1 MYNIKNLWIDSS
13 KIMSNTGNDT
23 IEIEDLENFIDGLKN
38 SFDRLGDAD
47 PTQSQGFQ
55 SQIAK
60 AISML
65 RMKKMDK
72 IEPLP
77 KLLGHITT
85 KDFKNFLLNQ
95 LENAKLLLE
104 NEEFS
109 NNRKKFDLVLKI
121 AQLRENVNNM

>member
-1 MYNIKNLWIDSS
+1 
-13 KIMSNTGNDT
+13 MSNFGNDV

-47 PTQSQGFQ
+47 PTKSQGFQ

-65 RMKKMDK
+65 RLKKMAK
-72 IEPLP
+72 IEPIP
-77 KLLGHITT
+77 KFLGHFTT
-85 KDFKNFLLNQ
+85 EDLKNFLLNQ
-95 LENAKLLLE
+95 LEQAKLLLE

-109 NNRKKFDLVLKI
+109 NNRKKFGLVLKI
-121 AQLRENVNNM
+121 AQLRENINNM